1 MASTAWTNAYWH
13 AERSRKSTE
22 RVMRM
27 SETIERLTKARD
39 AALDACRCT
48 LDHGDMV
55 TLTDIVVKLTVIINR
70 EQDKL
75 MWQRIERVS
84 T

>member
-1 MASTAWTNAYWH
+1 MASTAWTYAH
-13 AERSRKSTE
+13 RAASMSRKSTE

-55 TLTDIVVKLTVIINR
+55 TL
-70 EQDKL
+70 
-75 MWQRIERVS
+75 IERVS